1 MEKLEITPI
10 DLRNNLQLDQSFK
23 VQFNPNSYSITK
35 AVQWTEKYSTPKR
48 NAPRLEFKSGKGRT
62 LSMELFFDVTEPIDR
77 NGFREPID
85 DVRVLTSR
93 IVALTRIID
102 KGNEVFEPPVVR
114 LHWGGAPPELSDFPF
129 IGVVQSLDQS
139 FTLFSDIGRPLRAT
153 LKLSF
158 RESSDPDQDPL
169 LNIQSSKK
177 QKLLRGVS
185 LARLAAAAQYGDP
198 KQWRKIASGNKIEN
212 PLKLDIG
219 GYIKLPGK

>member
-10 DLRNNLQLDQSFK
+10 DLRNKLMVDQSFK
-23 VQFNPNSYSITK
+23 VQFNPNSYSISK
-35 AVQWTEKYSTPKR
+35 SLQWAEKYSTPKR
-48 NAPRLEFKSGKGRT
+48 NAPRLVFRTGNGRT

-77 NGFREPID
+77 NGFREPVD

-158 RESSDPDQDPL
+158 RESSDPEQDPL

-185 LARLAAAAQYGDP
+185 LARLAAAQYGDP